1 MMKLNIKRN
10 ENNKMKSLDKLILSS
25 YYLIIISIT
34 ACTLT
39 GSIYI
44 VDRII
49 DRLEGVSLYTA
60 LTFTSILFMIVFLII
75 VSNLI
80 VYFYKITIEKYMN
93 AYKIYYKTFE
103 TEWYVEKL
111 FKQFFCLILIIII
124 YIHIMLS
131 IVLFY

>member
-1 MMKLNIKRN
+1 MKLNIKRN

-25 YYLIIISIT
+25 YYLIVISIT

>member
-25 YYLIIISIT
+25 YYLIVISIT